1 MRSPEQYMRF
11 GIQLAP
17 TSRSSAVSRKEM
29 PSMRLVAWL
38 VAALL
43 MLICLPG
50 AAQNARTLVV
60 GSEQDFPPFAV
71 GMTDDTAGGFT
82 VELWKAV
89 AREQGLAYAL
99 RVRPFDE
106 LLRSFKSG
114 EVDVL
119 LNLAKSDDRRQFADF
134 SATHV
139 VVGGAIFVRKGDK
152 RIQAEDDLAGKS
164 VIVIRSDLAHDY
176 AITKGWAERLVFVDT
191 AEKGLRLLAS
201 GQHDAMLISKLAGTQ
216 TIRNLGIGGV
226 EPLETRV
233 GFAQRFAFAVR
244 KGDTDLLSRINEGL
258 ALAKTDGTYD
268 QLYER
273 WFGVYEVRSLGW
285 RELWPLLLGAAL
297 LAGVT
302 WLVAFRRRLRRDRR
316 NAAILRD
323 SEERWKFALDGA
335 GDGVWD
341 ADLSTGTTLYSTRW
355 KEILGYRDDEIG
367 SAAEEWSS
375 RIHPDDLPRVL
386 RENQDCIDGR
396 ADQFVSEF
404 RMRAKDDRW
413 VWILDRGKV
422 VDRSAGG
429 KALRMIGTHTDI
441 SARKA
446 AEAHHTA
453 RAHVMM
459 QIATGESLPLILES
473 IVRDLESR
481 CDWQCSILL
490 VEPGGQ
496 ALAVGAAP
504 SLPDRFNRGIHG
516 MSIASDDGPCATA
529 VRMGE
534 RVVCEDALAKPDWPR
549 WRELAEQAGLRACW
563 AEPIRGANGIVLG
576 ALASYHARPR
586 VPSSSETHTIVEAAQ
601 IASIAIERKRSEQAL
616 RDSEALLSEKS
627 RTLQVTLERMEQ
639 GVMMVSADHVVEVCN
654 RRAIDLLGLPA
665 ALMASRPRFADVLEY
680 QWSTD
685 EFAHTPED
693 LRQFVRAGGI
703 LDEPQRYERKRPN
716 GLVIEVQSVPIAG
729 GGVLRT
735 YTDITDRQRAEATR
749 LVLEAQLLEARKLEA
764 IGTLA
769 GGIAHDFNNI
779 LAAILGNV
787 ALARE
792 DVEAGHPAQQF
803 LEQIG
808 RAGQRARSL
817 VQQIL
822 AFSRQQPTEFVAV
835 SLRGLVEETVAML
848 QSTAGPAVS
857 LRSIVPDARLVVQG
871 NPTQLQQVLMN
882 LGTNALHALR
892 DGAGN
897 IEIGLEPSQFA
908 GVAASASTAG
918 PATFGHAHLWVADD
932 GVGMSDETRQRIFE
946 PFFTTKPV
954 GQGTGLGLAVVH
966 GIVETHGGTIEVTS
980 TVGRGSRFDLY
991 LPLVDQDSAPAP
1003 LDAIALG
1010 PARGSGQHVL
1020 YVDDDEVMAL
1030 MVQGLLQR
1038 LGYRVT
1044 VSPGARE
1051 AIETITDAPEA
1062 FDLVVTDFNM
1072 PKHSGLDVV
1081 RALAGI
1087 RPSLPVVISS
1097 GYVSEELRANAS
1109 ALGVR
1114 AVMQKEHTLE
1124 ELGPL
1129 VHELLHKQATGPA
1142 TAADRAG
1149 ARAAG
1154 GSDRPRFR

>member
-1 MRSPEQYMRF
+1 MFPLEQTRSP
-11 GIQLAP
+11 
-17 TSRSSAVSRKEM
+17 SAGACAWR
-29 PSMRLVAWL
+29 RLWRRAGRL
-38 VAALL
+38 LAALL
-43 MLICLPG
+43 VVVCVPG
-50 AAQNARTLVV
+50 AAQTTRPLVV

-71 GMTDDTAGGFT
+71 GMTDDTASGFT

-89 AREQGLAYAL
+89 AKEQGLTYTV

-106 LLRSFKSG
+106 LLRGFKSG

-119 LNLAKSDDRRQFADF
+119 LNLAKSDERRQFADF

-139 VVGGAIFVRKGDK
+139 VVGGAIFVRQGDK
-152 RIQAEDDLAGKS
+152 RIQSELDLAGKS
-164 VIVIRSDLAHDY
+164 VIVIRSDLTHDY
-176 AITKGWAERLVFVDT
+176 AVTKGWAERLVFVDN
-191 AEKGLRLLAS
+191 AEQGLRLLA
-201 GQHDAMLISKLAGTQ
+201 GGRHDAMLISKLAGLQ
-216 TIRNLGIGGV
+216 TLHNLDIGGV

-233 GFAQRFAFAVR
+233 GFSQRFAFAVR
-244 KGDTDLLSRINEGL
+244 KGDTDLLSRINDGL
-258 ALAKTDGTYD
+258 AVVKAEGVYD
-268 QLYER
+268 RLYER
-273 WFGVYEVRSLGW
+273 WFGVFDSRSLGW
-285 RELWPLLLGAAL
+285 RELWPPLLGAAL
-297 LAGVT
+297 VAALA
-302 WLVAFRRRLRRDRR
+302 WLFALRRRLRRDRR

-323 SEERWKFALDGA
+323 SEARWKFALEGA

-341 ADLSTGTTLYSTRW
+341 ADLSNGTTLYSKRW
-355 KEILGYRDDEIG
+355 KEMLGYRDDEIG
-367 SAAEEWSS
+367 TSPEEWSG
-375 RIHPDDLPRVL
+375 RIHPDDLDHVMRAN
-386 RENQDCIDGR
+386 RACIDGGS
-396 ADQFVSEF
+396 DQFVAEF
-404 RMRAKDDRW
+404 RMRTKDDRW
-413 VWILDRGKV
+413 VWVLDRGKV
-422 VDRSAGG
+422 VDRSPDGR
-429 KALRMIGTHTDI
+429 ALRMIGTHTDI

-446 AEAHHTA
+446 AEARDAA
-453 RAHVMM
+453 RVQVMM
-459 QIATGESLPLILES
+459 QIATGESLPPILGS

-481 CDWQCSILL
+481 CDWRSGILL
-490 VEPGGQ
+490 VDPGGER
-496 ALAVGAAP
+496 LTVGAAP
-504 SLPDRFNRGIHG
+504 SLPERFSRDIEGTLV
-516 MSIASDDGPCATA
+516 ASGEGPGAEA
-529 VRMGE
+529 VRAGT
-534 RVVCEDALAKPDWPR
+534 RVVCDDALADPRWPR
-549 WRELAEQAGLRACW
+549 WRELAGEAGLRGGW

-576 ALASYHARPR
+576 ALASHRAGPGA
-586 VPSSSETHTIVEAAQ
+586 PTASEIQAVVEAAQ
-601 IASIAIERKRSEQAL
+601 VASIAIERKRSEQAL
-616 RDSEALLSEKS
+616 RDSEAMLSEKS
-627 RTLQVTLERMEQ
+627 RTLQVTLELMEQ
-639 GVMMVSADHVVEVCN
+639 GVMMVNSDQIVEVCN
-654 RRAIDLLGLPA
+654 RRAIELLGLPA
-665 ALMASRPRFADVLEY
+665 GLMASKPRFADVLEY

-685 EFAHTPED
+685 EFVHTPEE
-693 LRQFVRAGGI
+693 LRRFVRAGGI
-703 LDEPQRYERKRPN
+703 LDEPQRYVRKRPN

-735 YTDITDRQRAEATR
+735 YTDVTDRQRAEATR

-792 DVEAGHPAQQF
+792 DVDTGHPAQQF
-803 LEQIG
+803 LEQIA

-822 AFSRQQPTEFVAV
+822 AFSRRQPAEFVAL

-848 QSTAGPAVS
+848 QSTAGPAVR
-857 LRSIVPDARLVVQG
+857 LRSMISDERLVVQG

-892 DGAGN
+892 EGAGS
-897 IEIGLEPSQFA
+897 IEIGLARGRPA
-908 GVAASASTAG
+908 GTESTSTSATSA
-918 PATFGHAHLWVADD
+918 PFGHAHLWVADD

-966 GIVETHGGTIEVTS
+966 GIVETHSGTIEVSS
-980 TVGRGSRFDLY
+980 TAGRGSRFDLY
-991 LPLVDQDSAPAP
+991 LPLIDQDSAPAP

-1010 PARGSGQHVL
+1010 PARGSGEHVL

-1038 LGYRVT
+1038 LGYRVS

-1051 AIETITDAPEA
+1051 AIEAVTDAPES

-1087 RPSLPVVISS
+1087 RPSLPVIISS
-1097 GYVSEELRANAS
+1097 GHVSEELRANAS

-1124 ELGPL
+1124 ELGAL
-1129 VHELLHKQATGPA
+1129 VHEVLKK
-1142 TAADRAG
+1142 
-1149 ARAAG
+1149 
-1154 GSDRPRFR
+1154 

>member
-1 MRSPEQYMRF
+1 MRF
-11 GIQLAP
+11 VLSGLRA
-17 TSRSSAVSRKEM
+17 
-29 PSMRLVAWL
+29 AWL
-38 VAALL
+38 VVAALV
-43 MLICLPG
+43 MVCPPV
-50 AAQNARTLVV
+50 AAQNSRTLVV

-71 GMTDDTAGGFT
+71 GMTDATASGFT
-82 VELWKAV
+82 VQLWQAV
-89 AREQGLAYAL
+89 AKEQGLDYVL

-114 EVDVL
+114 DVDVL

-139 VVGGAIFVRKGDK
+139 VVSGAIFVRQGDR

-176 AITKGWAERLVFVDT
+176 AIAKGWASHLELVDT
-191 AEKGLRLLAS
+191 AEQGLRLLAG
-201 GQHDAMLISKLAGTQ
+201 GQHEAMLISKLAGMQ
-216 TIRNLGIGGV
+216 TIRNRGIAGV
-226 EPLETRV
+226 EPLAARV
-233 GFAQRFAFAVR
+233 GFSQRFAFAVH

-258 ALAKTDGTYD
+258 ALAKANGTYD
-268 QLYER
+268 QLYED
-273 WFGVYEVRSLGW
+273 WFGVYEDRRLGW
-285 RELWPLLLGAAL
+285 RELWPFLAGAAL
-297 LAGVT
+297 IAGAAWLA
-302 WLVAFRRRLRRDRR
+302 AFRRRLQRDRR
-316 NAAILRD
+316 NAVFLRD
-323 SEERWKFALDGA
+323 SEARWKFALDGA

-341 ADLSTGTTLYSTRW
+341 VDLVSGTSLYSKRW

-367 SAAEEWSS
+367 SGAHEWTG
-375 RIHPDDLPRVL
+375 RIHPDDLPRVM
-386 RENQDCIDGR
+386 RENQACIDGQ
-396 ADQFVSEF
+396 ADTFVSEF
-404 RMRAKDDRW
+404 RMRTKDDRW

-422 VDRSAGG
+422 VDRSADG

-446 AEAHHTA
+446 AEARDAA
-453 RAHVMM
+453 RAQVMM
-459 QIATGESLPLILES
+459 QIATGESLSLILES

-481 CDWQCSILL
+481 GDWRCSILL
-490 VEPGGQ
+490 VDPSGSN
-496 ALAVGAAP
+496 LVVGAAP
-504 SLPDRFNRGIHG
+504 SLPERFVHGFDG
-516 MSIASDDGPCATA
+516 MSIASEEVPCVAALRTGA
-529 VRMGE
+529 
-534 RVVCEDALAKPDWPR
+534 RVVCEDTSADPRWPR
-549 WRELAEQAGLRACW
+549 WRSLAEQVGVRACW
-563 AEPIRGANGIVLG
+563 AEPIRSAEGAVIG
-576 ALASYHARPR
+576 ALANYHDQPR
-586 VPSSSETHTIVEAAQ
+586 VPSSPEIHAVLQAAQ
-601 IASIAIERKRSEQAL
+601 VASIAIERKRSEQAL
-616 RDSEALLSEKS
+616 RESEASLSEKS
-627 RTLQVTLERMEQ
+627 RTLQATLERMEQ
-639 GVMMVSADHVVEVCN
+639 GVVMVSAEQVVEVCN
-654 RRAIDLLGLPA
+654 RRAIELLDLPA
-665 ALMASRPRFADVLEY
+665 ELMASRPRFAQVLEY

-685 EFAHTPED
+685 EFKHTPEE
-693 LRQFVRAGGI
+693 LRQFVRCGGI
-703 LDEPQRYERKRPN
+703 LDEPQRYERRRPN

-792 DVEAGHPAQQF
+792 DLEAGHPAQPF

-808 RAGQRARSL
+808 KAGQRARSL

-835 SLRGLVEETVAML
+835 SLRRLIEETVAML
-848 QSTAGPAVS
+848 QPTAGPSVR
-857 LRSIVPDARLVVQG
+857 LRSIVPDTSLIVQG

-892 DGAGN
+892 DGTGH
-897 IEIGLEPSQFA
+897 IEIGLEPSRFA
-908 GVAASASTAG
+908 QGDRPPPAG
-918 PATFGHAHLWVADD
+918 LSPGSYAHLWVADD
-932 GVGMSDETRQRIFE
+932 GIGMSDETRQRIFE

-966 GIVETHGGTIEVTS
+966 GIVETHGGTIEVS
-980 TVGRGSRFDLY
+980 SVVGRGSRFDLY
-991 LPLVDQDSAPAP
+991 LPLAELDSGPAP
-1003 LDAIALG
+1003 LDEIGLG

-1038 LGYRVT
+1038 VGYRVT
-1044 VSPGARE
+1044 VSAGAGE
-1051 AIETITDAPEA
+1051 AIEIVTRDPESI
-1062 FDLVVTDFNM
+1062 DLVVTDFNM

-1087 RPSLPVVISS
+1087 RPALPVVISS

-1124 ELGPL
+1124 ELGAL
-1129 VHELLHKQATGPA
+1129 VHEVLQTNS
-1142 TAADRAG
+1142 

-1154 GSDRPRFR
+1154 QQTGLR

>member
-1 MRSPEQYMRF
+1 MEVGKRF
-11 GIQLAP
+11 VL
-17 TSRSSAVSRKEM
+17 SSLRAV
-29 PSMRLVAWL
+29 WL
-38 VAALL
+38 VAAAL
-43 MLICLPG
+43 MLVCLPG
-50 AAQNARTLVV
+50 TAQNARTLVV

-71 GMTDDTAGGFT
+71 GMTDAAADGFT

-89 AREQGLAYAL
+89 ASEQGLAYTL

-106 LLRSFKSG
+106 LLQSFKAG

-119 LNLAKSDDRRQFADF
+119 LNLAKSDDRRRFADF

-139 VVGGAIFVRKGDK
+139 VVGGAIFVRRGDV
-152 RIQAEDDLAGKS
+152 RIQSEEDLAGKS
-164 VIVIRSDLAHDY
+164 VIVLHSDLAHDY
-176 AITKGWAERLVFVDT
+176 AIAKGWAKQLVLVDT

-201 GQHDAMLISKLAGTQ
+201 GRHDAMLISKLAGLQ
-216 TIRNLGIGGV
+216 TLRNRGIDGV
-226 EPLETRV
+226 EPLAARV
-233 GFAQRFAFAVR
+233 GFSQRFAFAVR
-244 KGDTDLLSRINEGL
+244 KGDIDLLSRINEGL
-258 ALAKTDGTYD
+258 ALAKTNGSYD
-268 QLYER
+268 QLYEK
-273 WFGVYEVRSLGW
+273 WFGVYEARSLGW
-285 RELWPLLLGAAL
+285 RELWPVLLGAAL
-297 LAGVT
+297 VAGVA
-302 WLVAFRRRLRRDRR
+302 WGLAFRRRLRRDRH

-323 SEERWKFALDGA
+323 SEARWKFALEGA

-341 ADLSTGTTLYSTRW
+341 ADLSAGTSLYSKRW

-367 SAAEEWSS
+367 SASDEWTR

-386 RENQDCIDGR
+386 RENQDCIDGK
-396 ADQFVSEF
+396 ADSFVSEF
-404 RMRAKDDRW
+404 RMRTKDERW

-422 VDRSAGG
+422 VDRSADG

-446 AEAHHTA
+446 AEAHDAA

-459 QIATGESLPLILES
+459 LIATGESLPLILDA
-473 IVRDLESR
+473 IVRDFESR
-481 CDWQCSILL
+481 CDWQCSILQ
-490 VEPGGQ
+490 VDPSGQ
-496 ALAVGAAP
+496 SLALAAAP
-504 SLPDRFNRGIHG
+504 SLPDAFNRGIHG
-516 MSIASDDGPCATA
+516 MPVATGEGPCAAAARTGA
-529 VRMGE
+529 
-534 RVVCEDALAKPDWPR
+534 RVVCEDALADPQWAR
-549 WRELAEQAGLRACW
+549 WRELAEPAGLRACW
-563 AEPIRGANGIVLG
+563 AEPIRGEGGVVLG
-576 ALASYHARPR
+576 VLASYHAGPR
-586 VPSSSETHTIVEAAQ
+586 APSPQEIDSIVEAAQ
-601 IASIAIERKRSEQAL
+601 VASIAIERKRGEQAL
-616 RDSEALLSEKS
+616 RESEALLSGQTL
-627 RTLQVTLERMEQ
+627 TLQATLERMEQ
-639 GVMMVSADHVVEVCN
+639 GVMMVNADQVVEVCN
-654 RRAIDLLGLPA
+654 RRAIELLDLPA
-665 ALMASRPRFADVLEY
+665 ALMASRPSFAQVLEY

-685 EFAHTPED
+685 EFRHTPED

-735 YTDITDRQRAEATR
+735 YTDITDRKRAEATR

-792 DVEAGHPAQQF
+792 DVDAGHPVQPF

-808 RAGQRARSL
+808 KAGQRARSL

-822 AFSRQQPTEFVAV
+822 AFSRQQPAEFVVV
-835 SLRGLVEETVAML
+835 SLRRLIEETVAML
-848 QSTAGPAVS
+848 QSTAGPSVE
-857 LRSIVPDARLVVQG
+857 LRAIVPDTSLAVQG

-892 DGAGN
+892 DGRGR
-897 IEIGLEPSQFA
+897 IEIGLEHRQFA
-908 GVAASASTAG
+908 EAG
-918 PATFGHAHLWVADD
+918 GSPTPAGLAPGRYAHLWVADD
-932 GVGMSDETRQRIFE
+932 GIGMNDETRQRIFE

-966 GIVETHGGTIEVTS
+966 GIVETHGGAIEVAS
-980 TVGRGSRFDLY
+980 APGLGSRFDLY
-991 LPLVDQDSAPAP
+991 LPLADEDSGPAP
-1003 LDAIALG
+1003 LDEIALG
-1010 PARGSGQHVL
+1010 PARGAGQHVL

-1044 VSPGARE
+1044 VRPGALE
-1051 AIETITDAPEA
+1051 AIEAVTGDPDA

-1081 RALAGI
+1081 RALAVV

-1124 ELGPL
+1124 ELGAL
-1129 VHELLHKQATGPA
+1129 VHELLRENPA
-1142 TAADRAG
+1142 QPA
-1149 ARAAG
+1149 ARAPTA
-1154 GSDRPRFR
+1154 R